1 MLALADL
8 VEHVL
13 RYGGKDLSRATCT
26 DAIGAARQAISILTT
41 RWDWEW
47 FRTTITIPISSP
59 YTTGTI
65 QYVASTRT
73 ATLTGGTWP
82 TWAIYGAIKINNVTY
97 LVETRTSDTVI
108 VLAAASA
115 PADDIAIDTT
125 FEIRRVGYQLP
136 AHFDSVRSAVTD
148 FAGLELEYRDQTEA
162 VNIWQEFYGSQCFT
176 IANDR
181 NATGRHVIQF
191 SPNVDATNSV
201 QVLYKRRMPV
211 MRYDNFSHPES
222 SRVAV
227 AGTAVTGT
235 ETAFKSDM
243 AGLLFRCSVD
253 DTGAYPTGEFGDNFY
268 HHESIISAFVSATS
282 LTLETAITDAV
293 TRSKYV
299 ISSLIDVSPG
309 PMVEY
314 LFREA
319 EKQFRAKTR
328 MTPYNAEELA
338 NYETSFVQARE
349 NDKRYTGPRVVDYA
363 NAGRFVLTNTD
374 TPMLE

>member
-8 VEHVL
+8 VEHTL

-26 DAIGAARQAISILTT
+26 DALGAARQAIQILSA
-41 RWDWEW
+41 RWDWNW

-59 YTTGTI
+59 YSTGTI

-82 TWAIYGAIKINNVTY
+82 AWAIYGAIKINDISY
-97 LVETRTSDTVI
+97 LVTTRTSDTVI
-108 VLAAASA
+108 ILDAMSA
-115 PADDIAIDTT
+115 PADNISTDTT

-136 AHFDSVRSAVTD
+136 EHFDSVRSAVTD

-162 VNIWQEFYGSQCFT
+162 VQIWQEFYGSQCYT
-176 IANDR
+176 VANDR
-181 NATGRHVIQF
+181 NATGRMVIQF

-211 MRYDNFSHPES
+211 MRYDNFSDPDS

-227 AGTAVTGT
+227 AGTAVTGS
-235 ETAFKSDM
+235 ETAFKSNM
-243 AGLLFRCSVD
+243 VGMLFRCAEND
-253 DTGAYPTGEFGDNFY
+253 AGEYPTGEFGNNMYF
-268 HHESIISAFVSATS
+268 HESIISGYSSATA
-282 LTLETAITDAV
+282 LTLQTAISDAV
-293 TRSKYV
+293 TRSKYIV
-299 ISSLIDVSPG
+299 SSLIDVSPG

-328 MTPYNAEELA
+328 MVPYNPEELD
-338 NYETSFVQARE
+338 NYEVAFIQARE

-363 NAGRFVLTNTD
+363 NAGRFVLTNTN